1 MILIMTLQET
11 LYEVRWLLYKAVV
24 LVAGVKGIA
33 CVKYLQVVN
42 LVDTHDNGCQVG
54 DKGSGPGD
62 AVR

>member
-1 MILIMTLQET
+1 M
-11 LYEVRWLLYKAVV
+11 LYKAVV

-62 AVR
+62 AVC